1 VDTAATGSGCASVTD
16 LRALY
21 AQQVAERG
29 FRADPVQAAVV
40 DRLSDL
46 RQRLISAHEADSSR
60 VRRWFSAFG
69 GKTASEPVR
78 GIYLWGGVGRGK
90 TWIMDLFFQSLP
102 FPERRRRHFHRFMHD
117 VHAELKTLQ
126 QREAPLDVVADH
138 IAQDTRV
145 LCFDELFVA
154 DIADAMI
161 LGGLFAALFK
171 RGVTLVSTSNV
182 QPRDLYKNGLQRQ
195 RFIPTIELLEQHVDV
210 VAVDGATDY
219 RLRRLTQAGTYLSS
233 SAPDTVQ
240 RLKELFGELADQH
253 DPTAS
258 SATTSYNAGDPT
270 ASGAI
275 ASHNA
280 DSPTAGSA
288 AASRNADG
296 PTAGGGAASH
306 NPGNPAAS
314 NATPNHNPGGP
325 TTAGGTGH
333 RPAARGE
340 SHAAPTTRVV
350 NQSGRPWPRQ
360 DIDLANSIEIE
371 GRRIPVV
378 CESGGVVWFDFMA
391 LCSGPRSQDDYIE
404 IARDYQ
410 SVIVS
415 DVPVLDA
422 LHEDEARRFIALVDE
437 LYDRNVNLIVSAA
450 APPTELYR
458 GDRVAFQF
466 ERTASRLIEMQSEE
480 YLAREHRP

>member
-1 VDTAATGSGCASVTD
+1 MLDNVRVAVMD

-21 AQQVAERG
+21 SRQLAERG

-46 RQRLISAHEADSSR
+46 RQRLVTSREANTSR

-69 GKTASEPVR
+69 SNTASEPVR

-90 TWIMDLFFQSLP
+90 TWMMDLFFQSLP

-126 QREAPLDVVADH
+126 QREAPLEVVADR
-138 IAQDTRV
+138 IARDARV
-145 LCFDELFVA
+145 LCFDELFVS

-161 LGGLFAALFK
+161 LGGLFAALFA
-171 RGVTLVSTSNV
+171 RGVTLVATSNV
-182 QPRDLYKNGLQRQ
+182 KPRDLYKDGLQRQ
-195 RFIPTIELLEQHVDV
+195 RFTPTIDLLEGHLDV
-210 VAVDGATDY
+210 VAVDGAIDY
-219 RLRRLTQAGTYLSS
+219 RLRQLTQAGTYLPSG
-233 SAPDTVQ
+233 APDTPQ
-240 RLKELFGELADQH
+240 RLKELFGQLAEHEMNGGAELAEPSDNAEH
-253 DPTAS
+253 G
-258 SATTSYNAGDPT
+258 ATTPPARSAHAQHG
-270 ASGAI
+270 
-275 ASHNA
+275 
-280 DSPTAGSA
+280 A
-288 AASRNADG
+288 AAPID
-296 PTAGGGAASH
+296 TAH
-306 NPGNPAAS
+306 
-314 NATPNHNPGGP
+314 
-325 TTAGGTGH
+325 
-333 RPAARGE
+333 
-340 SHAAPTTRVV
+340 
-350 NQSGRPWPRQ
+350 
-360 DIDLANSIEIE
+360 SIEIE

-391 LCSGPRSQDDYIE
+391 LCSGPRSQNDYIE

-415 DVPVLDA
+415 EVPVLDT

-450 APPTELYR
+450 ASPTELYR
-458 GDRVAFQF
+458 GERVAFQF

>member
-1 VDTAATGSGCASVTD
+1 VPAD

-46 RQRLISAHEADSSR
+46 QQRLITARDADSSR

-69 GKTASEPVR
+69 AKTASEPIR

-90 TWIMDLFFQSLP
+90 TWMMDMFFQSLP

-117 VHAELKTLQ
+117 VHAELKKLQ
-126 QREAPLDVVADH
+126 QREAPLDVVADR
-138 IAQDTRV
+138 IAQDARV

-195 RFIPTIELLEQHVDV
+195 RFTPTIELLERHVEI

-219 RLRRLTQAGTYLSS
+219 RLRRLTQAGTYLSN
-233 SAPDTVQ
+233 SAPDTPQ
-240 RLKELFGELADQH
+240 RLKELFGELADQGE
-253 DPTAS
+253 TV
-258 SATTSYNAGDPT
+258 
-270 ASGAI
+270 
-275 ASHNA
+275 
-280 DSPTAGSA
+280 
-288 AASRNADG
+288 
-296 PTAGGGAASH
+296 AGGAMASH
-306 NPGNPAAS
+306 NPGA
-314 NATPNHNPGGP
+314 P
-325 TTAGGTGH
+325 TVGSRTDY
-333 RPAARGE
+333 RPAAGLE
-340 SHAAPTTRVV
+340 SHVAPGTRVV
-350 NQSGRPWPRQ
+350 NHNGRPWPRQ
-360 DIDLANSIEIE
+360 EVPTPSSIEIE

-422 LHEDEARRFIALVDE
+422 LHEDEARRLIALVDE
-437 LYDRNVNLIVSAA
+437 LYDRNVNLILSAA

-458 GDRVAFQF
+458 GDRVGFQF
-466 ERTASRLIEMQSEE
+466 ERTASRLVEMQSEE

>member
-1 VDTAATGSGCASVTD
+1 VTD
-16 LRALY
+16 LRTLY
-21 AQQVAERG
+21 AQQLTERG

-40 DRLSDL
+40 ERLDDL
-46 RQRLISAHEADSSR
+46 RQRLIIAREANSTL
-60 VRRWFSAFG
+60 VRRWFGAFG
-69 GKTASEPVR
+69 NKTASESVR

-90 TWIMDLFFQSLP
+90 TWMMDLFFQSLP

-126 QREAPLDVVADH
+126 QREAPLDVVADR

-195 RFIPTIELLEQHVDV
+195 RFIPTIDLLERHVDV
-210 VAVDGATDY
+210 VAVDGPTDY
-219 RLRRLTQAGTYLSS
+219 RLRCLTQAGTYLSS
-233 SAPDTVQ
+233 SATGSMQ
-240 RLKELFGELADQH
+240 RLRELFGELADGGQ
-253 DPTAS
+253 TV
-258 SATTSYNAGDPT
+258 
-270 ASGAI
+270 
-275 ASHNA
+275 
-280 DSPTAGSA
+280 DST
-288 AASRNADG
+288 
-296 PTAGGGAASH
+296 
-306 NPGNPAAS
+306 
-314 NATPNHNPGGP
+314 
-325 TTAGGTGH
+325 
-333 RPAARGE
+333 
-340 SHAAPTTRVV
+340 
-350 NQSGRPWPRQ
+350 
-360 DIDLANSIEIE
+360 NSIEIE

-391 LCSGPRSQDDYIE
+391 LCSGPRSQEDYIE

-422 LHEDEARRFIALVDE
+422 LHEDEARRFIALIDE